1 MTKKTEASDFTF
13 NISLSILNH
22 LGRNLYRSFT
32 TVLGEAISNSWD
44 AYAKNV
50 WIYVNKDEKSFCIKD
65 DGDGMSAIDFQN
77 KFLKIGYS
85 KRKDGD
91 DGSKRGRRYIGRKG
105 IGKLALLS
113 CAEKITVV
121 SRVEG
126 GEYVGG
132 VIDNSGL
139 DKAITNDLSPQ
150 DYSLGKWERKKIDKY
165 LAGHSKGTV
174 IYFENSKDEI
184 RHSLAFLK
192 KIVALYFR
200 FSLID
205 NSFNIFINGEK
216 VDQECLKELA
226 QKTEFL
232 WEINELK
239 DPFVEGLK
247 SGFSSEENEKKKL
260 PFRKDV
266 RGFVASVEKPRDLK
280 IMTTDEKIGIDLFV
294 NGRMRERDLLRHIPT
309 ARVVESYLYGQ
320 IHFDALD
327 NGIDRFTSSREG
339 VISDDPEFKQFL
351 EDFSEKILSH
361 VLGDWDKWRIQHKKD
376 GDPENEGIPKKERKS
391 RELFNLVS
399 EDYSLPKGSKNKS
412 KIDGWVADLASDA
425 QYNFASY
432 ADCFISENL
441 VRRYIEEK
449 PVALSPEAQTEIV
462 QRKSREESAKTD
474 GNISIDIRHK
484 GNDTAYLDMKH
495 LANLVDKNPTPAGLH
510 HDAKEYKPIRDAL
523 MHTSLLTDVAKHKLK
538 AVYENLKGRINI
550 LLAK

>member
-1 MTKKTEASDFTF
+1 VTKKTEPVDFTF

-50 WIYVNKDEKSFCIKD
+50 WIYINKNEKSFCIKD

-113 CAEKITVV
+113 CAERITVV
-121 SRVEG
+121 SKVVG
-126 GEYVGG
+126 GEYIGG

-139 DKAITNDLSPQ
+139 DTAITNDLSPQ
-150 DYSLGKWERKKIDKY
+150 DYSLGKWERKKIGKY
-165 LAGHSKGTV
+165 MEGHSKGTI

-184 RHSLAFLK
+184 RHSLVFLK

-205 NSFNIFINGEK
+205 TSFNIFINDEK
-216 VDQECLKELA
+216 IDQECLKELA
-226 QKTEFL
+226 EKTEFL

-239 DPFVEGLK
+239 DPYIESLK
-247 SGFSSEENEKKKL
+247 KGFSTEKNEKKKL
-260 PFRKDV
+260 AFRKDV
-266 RGFVASVEKPRDLK
+266 RGFIASVERPRDLK

-294 NGRMRERDLLRHIPT
+294 NGRMRERDILRHIPT

-320 IHFDALD
+320 VHFDALD
-327 NGIDRFTSSREG
+327 NGVDRFTSSREG
-339 VISDDPEFKQFL
+339 VISDDPEFKEFL
-351 EDFSEKILSH
+351 AAFSEKILNH
-361 VLGDWDKWRIQHKKD
+361 VLNDWDKWRTQHKKD
-376 GDPENEGIPKKERKS
+376 GDPDNEDIPKKERKS

-399 EDYSLPKGSKNKS
+399 DDYSPPKGSKNKS

-425 QYNFASY
+425 QHNFASY

-449 PVALSPEAQTEIV
+449 PVALSPQARNEIT
-462 QRKSREESAKTD
+462 QRKANEDAAKTA
-474 GNISIDIRHK
+474 GNISIDIRHT
-484 GNDTAYLDMKH
+484 GRGTSYLDMKY
-495 LANLVDKNPTPAGLH
+495 LANLVDKNDTPTGLH

-523 MHTSLLTDVAKHKLK
+523 MHTSLLTSVAKLKLK
-538 AVYENLKGRINI
+538 TVYENLKGRINT